1 MANSAKS
8 SATPSSKAIAAH
20 SSASPSQ
27 TPAATS
33 HKAVGHKHLN
43 GPDGHRHHHPGNRL
57 NDRLPN
63 ERRPEDRNRLNERPR
78 PDPFAPGSP
87 EPPRRPT
94 DPRLPI
100 ETPKLPISNKVPI
113 HKTNPAAP
121 APNKQQEEQAL
132 IDQLF
137 KLEGRDEYPRS
148 FDDEIYELLMRR
160 SYYEDLE
167 DLE

>member
-1 MANSAKS
+1 VRYYYFSIIYH
-8 SATPSSKAIAAH
+8 TQI
-20 SSASPSQ
+20 
-27 TPAATS
+27 TR
-33 HKAVGHKHLN
+33 LR
-43 GPDGHRHHHPGNRL
+43 PDGHRHHHPGNRL

-160 SYYEDLE
+160 FVSFTSVVVGNV
-167 DLE
+167 